1 MSFEIE
7 ELPLAEQF
15 EQLIQSGDKLAIAE
29 FLNDQNISDVAE
41 LINEYPDYEA
51 QIIANMAIHPLQVCL
66 RYLI

>member
-15 EQLIQSGDKLAIAE
+15 EQLIQSGDKLSIAE

-41 LINEYPDYEA
+41 LMNFPITKRKSLPIWPFTA
-51 QIIANMAIHPLQVCL
+51 LPVCL